1 MERSF
6 SSRRHGT
13 VHPRFPWP
21 SAIWRTLTGNSPAL
35 FDAIHIGTHR
45 RSTTPWP
52 ARAGLLLAAVLVF
65 GLTACSRQQ
74 EHLPPPAPVPPQN
87 GGTFRLAQ
95 ASPRSLDPAQLQSV
109 YESTVVNQIFD
120 GLVTFDENLNTVPS
134 LAESWTISRDGTVY
148 TFQLKKGAHFHDGSD
163 VTARDFVYS
172 ITRAFRLPREQ
183 TQLAREYLSHIDG
196 TDLFAQGKADSI
208 RGLKILSPWEVQIT
222 LKRPF
227 ASFLAVLAMDC
238 SRVVPQDYVEAV
250 GTEVF
255 GRHPVGAGPFVLRK
269 WIQDDEIILTAFDN
283 YHQERAHLD
292 SLIFET
298 PSKGRRDYATD
309 TFLRGQLDLL
319 EVQPGQVEELRQRTG
334 VRLTSRQEL
343 SLTFLALNL
352 KREPFNDRR
361 VRQAF
366 ALAVNRGELFG
377 PNDPARMLPCGI
389 LPPGMPGYTRD
400 SKLLPYDP
408 IQATALLAEAGY
420 PDGEGLPTIHLVT
433 SDESAQG
440 TVFYAKLATQLSKV
454 GFKVV
459 NEHLGWL
466 DFFSR
471 LEQGDGNCFT
481 LNWVADI
488 PDPDSFL
495 YPLFQSRGATNY
507 MHYASSNVDEMLSAG
522 RRARSSLDRLQIYRE
537 AERLIIEDAPIVPL
551 FHTVIVLAT
560 RPEVQ
565 GLDLTPMGMG
575 SLSFEKVWFQ
585 PVQLAQGVRP

>member
-1 MERSF
+1 M
-6 SSRRHGT
+6 
-13 VHPRFPWP
+13 
-21 SAIWRTLTGNSPAL
+21 AL
-35 FDAIHIGTHR
+35 
-45 RSTTPWP
+45 W
-52 ARAGLLLAAVLVF
+52 AVL
-65 GLTACSRQQ
+65 GLFLGTGCGPSQQ
-74 EHLPPPAPVPPQN
+74 HAAPPPAPPPQD

-95 ASPRSLDPAQLQSV
+95 ASPRNLDPARLESV

-120 GLVTFDENLNTVPS
+120 GLVSFDENLNTVPC

-196 TDLFAQGKADSI
+196 TNLFAQGKADSI
-208 RGLKILSPWEVQIT
+208 RGLAVISPYEVQIT

-255 GRHPVGAGPFVLRK
+255 GRRPVGAGPFVLRK
-269 WIQDDEIILTAFDN
+269 WVQDEEIVLTAFDD
-283 YHQERAHLD
+283 YHQGAAHLD

-298 PSKGRRDYATD
+298 PSTGRRDYATD
-309 TFLRGQLDLL
+309 AFLRGQLDLL
-319 EVQPGQVEELRQRTG
+319 EVQPGQVDEMRSRSG
-334 VRLTSRQEL
+334 VELTSRQEL
-343 SLTFLALNL
+343 SLTFLALNIQR
-352 KREPFNDRR
+352 KPFDDRR

-366 ALAVNRGELFG
+366 ALAVNRDELFG
-377 PNDPARMLPCGI
+377 SDDPSRMIPCGI
-389 LPPGMPGYTRD
+389 LPPGMPGYTRN

-408 IQATALLAEAGY
+408 MQATALLAEAGY
-420 PDGEGLPTIHLVT
+420 PDGKGLPVIRLVI

-440 TVFYAKLATQLSKV
+440 TVFYAKLAAQLNRV
-454 GFKVV
+454 GFHVV

-466 DFFSR
+466 DFFSK
-471 LEQGDGNCFT
+471 LEKGEGNCFT

-495 YPLFQSRGATNY
+495 YPLFQSHGATNY
-507 MHYASSNVDEMLSAG
+507 MHYSSTNVDEMLSAG

-537 AERLIIEDAPIVPL
+537 AERLIIEDAPVVPL
-551 FHTVIVLAT
+551 FHTVVALAT
-560 RPEVQ
+560 RPEVR

-575 SLSFEKVWFQ
+575 SISFEKVWFE
-585 PVQLAQGVRP
+585 PVQLAQGEQP